1 MVLCLLIG
9 FVMASAMMSTIPIY
23 MNASL
28 QRMLVKDLESFQ
40 TEYEIYPGAYNT
52 SYGLKMDIS
61 GSEQQKAVE
70 NYNNKVE
77 AKFKEL
83 GLPEKLDKKYISD
96 EYLYVRSLAV
106 SDGNSQAR
114 FTLGGMTDISDHISI
129 KQGRMFTAGKRSD
142 GVYEC
147 VATEKAMKSAE
158 LAIDTV
164 YEIADVLKGS
174 GLSSSAAYEVLI
186 GTILNG
192 LYNEGEVSA
201 VEIAQ
206 IAQFAENVYFG
217 KPSGLMD
224 QMASSVGGFITI
236 DFADE
241 KHPVIDSVK
250 FDFTKSGH
258 ALCIVDTKGNHADLT
273 PEYAAIPAEMKSVA
287 AFFGKKVLR
296 EITKEQLLE
305 NICAVREKCSDRA
318 VLRALHFFDDNERV
332 GKEASALSE
341 GDFDAFLSLI
351 NESGDSS
358 FKYLQN
364 IYASSAPNEQ
374 GLSLAL
380 YLAKQALGGEGAC
393 RVHGGGFAGTIQAFV
408 PEKKLEAFKAEMERV
423 FGEGSCYVLSIR
435 PVGGV
440 QIDL

>member
-1 MVLCLLIG
+1 M
-9 FVMASAMMSTIPIY
+9 
-23 MNASL
+23 
-28 QRMLVKDLESFQ
+28 
-40 TEYEIYPGAYNT
+40 
-52 SYGLKMDIS
+52 
-61 GSEQQKAVE
+61 
-70 NYNNKVE
+70 
-77 AKFKEL
+77 
-83 GLPEKLDKKYISD
+83 
-96 EYLYVRSLAV
+96 
-106 SDGNSQAR
+106 
-114 FTLGGMTDISDHISI
+114 
-129 KQGRMFTAGKRSD
+129 
-142 GVYEC
+142 
-147 VATEKAMKSAE
+147 
-158 LAIDTV
+158 
-164 YEIADVLKGS
+164 
-174 GLSSSAAYEVLI
+174 
-186 GTILNG
+186 
-192 LYNEGEVSA
+192 
-201 VEIAQ
+201 EIAQ

-332 GKEASALSE
+332 GKEASALSD